1 MDEELRERL
10 KKRRAEGASIRGLG
24 REFGLS
30 RNAVRR
36 ALRDRSSL
44 GIPAT
49 VVRRASVLDSYRAKI
64 KHLVLEQGLTAVRV
78 LEELQA
84 IGYKGGYSILK
95 DYIRTIRPRSR
106 PAATIRMET
115 APGELAQMDWSPYS
129 LCFEDY
135 AWQGRVVHAFSL
147 VLAWSRYLFV
157 RFATTT
163 DLATIQRLHAEAL
176 EQVRGVPARINYDNM
191 TTVGRHIGLEEVWLN
206 PQFEEFARHYG
217 FAIEILPP
225 GMPTLHGKVER
236 PFGYLE
242 GNFLAGRSFSDLDDL
257 NRKVVLWLEKANAR
271 IHGTTRERPVD
282 RLAVERAAL
291 KPLPRQRAELA
302 RTVERKVQTDFSV
315 VVGTNRYSVPPRYV
329 GQFATVKIFTEHLE
343 VVVDNEVV
351 ARHTLLEGSYGRS
364 LLAEHEAAFR
374 SATPQRELL
383 RAAFLRLGAAA
394 EEYFEGLRRTRGSG
408 AAYHM
413 ARILKLADRYGSPA
427 VSGALAHAGR
437 YGAFSAEAIARVLQ
451 GRALRVKRKE
461 PAAKPVYVPERVRRW
476 LESEDVE
483 QKDLKDYDELVEGNK
498 PDDEESE

>member
-10 KKRRAEGASIRGLG
+10 KKRRAEGIAIRELV

-36 ALRDRSSL
+36 ALRDRASL

-49 VVRRASVLDSYRAKI
+49 VVRRASVLDPYRAKV
-64 KHLVLEQGLTAVRV
+64 KHLVLEDGLSAVRV
-78 LEELQA
+78 LEEIQGL
-84 IGYKGGYSILK
+84 GYEGGYSILK
-95 DYIRTIRPRSR
+95 DFIRTVRPRSHKA
-106 PAATIRMET
+106 PTVRMET

-129 LCFEDY
+129 VRFEDT
-135 AWQGRVVHAFSL
+135 GEVTVVHAFSL
-147 VLAWSRYLFV
+147 VLAWSRHLFV
-157 RFATTT
+157 RFALTT
-163 DLATIQRLHAEAL
+163 DLATIQRLHIEAL
-176 EQVRGVPARINYDNM
+176 ENAGGVPTRINYDNM
-191 TTVGRHIGLEEVWLN
+191 TTVGRHVGLEEVWLN

-225 GMPTLHGKVER
+225 GMPRLHGKVER

-242 GNFLAGRSFSDLDDL
+242 GNFLAGRTFTNLDDL
-257 NRKVVLWLEKANAR
+257 NRKVVPWLAKANER
-271 IHGTTRERPVD
+271 IHGTTRERPID
-282 RLAVERAAL
+282 RLAVERSAL

-315 VVGTNRYSVPPRYV
+315 VVGTNRYSVAPRHV
-329 GQFATVKIFTEHLE
+329 GKFATVKIYAEHLE

-351 ARHTLLEGSYGRS
+351 ARHGLLKGSYGRS

-374 SATPQRELL
+374 TQTPQRELL
-383 RAAFLRLGAAA
+383 RAAFLRLGTVA

-413 ARILKLADRYGSPA
+413 ARILKLANRHGSPA
-427 VSGALAHAGR
+427 VSGALVHAAR

-451 GRALRVKRKE
+451 GRALRVKPRSAGE
-461 PAAKPVYVPERVRRW
+461 KPVYVPEKVRRW

-483 QKDLKDYDELVEGNK
+483 EKDLKEYDALIEGPDK
-498 PDDEESE
+498 PDDETEE